1 MKYWHPHLPFGQH
14 ISVSTLVWLVIKV
27 FLFKS
32 LFFAA
37 LHLFKEL
44 CKSCLAIPLP
54 CVLTLKSLSLIL
66 GISLD
71 LSLVTIKFWLLKT
84 LSQLQVWSGKVNAY
98 WANVIISGTL
108 SLWNRVIVF
117 QRDGM
122 LSTGYF
128 ADLTIVFTKLRW
140 QKQST
145 HVLKKYQFMLWLH
158 FDYTIFFSKYNTGTW
173 LEVLTVKMYPKKKKY
188 DKKSPFWVGNIAYHT
203 PWYFSVI
210 SYTKR
215 MVPVYDFNL

>member
-14 ISVSTLVWLVIKV
+14 ISVSTLVWLVIKVFLFKSLFFAVKTIVKSAKYPVDNMPSLWKTITLFHKDKVPEIITLAQYAFTLPLHTCSCERVIKV

-84 LSQLQVWSGKVNAY
+84 LSQLQVWSGKVNAHKDFY
-98 WANVIISGTL
+98 YIVD
-108 SLWNRVIVF
+108 SL
-117 QRDGM
+117 
-122 LSTGYF
+122 Y
-128 ADLTIVFTKLRW
+128 
-140 QKQST
+140 
-145 HVLKKYQFMLWLH
+145 
-158 FDYTIFFSKYNTGTW
+158 
-173 LEVLTVKMYPKKKKY
+173 
-188 DKKSPFWVGNIAYHT
+188 
-203 PWYFSVI
+203 
-210 SYTKR
+210 
-215 MVPVYDFNL
+215 

>member
-44 CKSCLAIPLP
+44 CNSCLAIPLP
-54 CVLTLKSLSLIL
+54 CVLFLKSLSLIL

-98 WANVIISGTL
+98 WANLIISGTS

-117 QRDGM
+117 QRDGI
-122 LSTGYF
+122 SSNGYF
-128 ADLTIVFTKLRW
+128 VDLTL
-140 QKQST
+140 
-145 HVLKKYQFMLWLH
+145 
-158 FDYTIFFSKYNTGTW
+158 FS
-173 LEVLTVKMYPKKKKY
+173 L
-188 DKKSPFWVGNIAYHT
+188 S
-203 PWYFSVI
+203 
-210 SYTKR
+210 
-215 MVPVYDFNL
+215 

>member
-1 MKYWHPHLPFGQH
+1 MNRWTNILIKRVY
-14 ISVSTLVWLVIKV
+14 TVIKV

-44 CKSCLAIPLP
+44 WKSCLVIPLP

-66 GISLD
+66 GFSLD
-71 LSLVTIKFWLLKT
+71 LSLVTIKFWLLNT
-84 LSQLQVWSGKVNAY
+84 LSQLQVWSGKVSAY
-98 WANVIISGTL
+98 WANLIISGTS

-117 QRDGM
+117 QRDGI

-140 QKQST
+140 KKQST

-158 FDYTIFFSKYNTGTW
+158 FGLHNFFSSKFNTGTW
-173 LEVLTVKMYPKKKKY
+173 LEVLTVKMYPKKKQV
-188 DKKSPFWVGNIAYHT
+188 W
-203 PWYFSVI
+203 
-210 SYTKR
+210 
-215 MVPVYDFNL
+215 

>member
-1 MKYWHPHLPFGQH
+1 MIFFFKKLIHCNMKYWHPHLPFGQH
-14 ISVSTLVWLVIKV
+14 ISVSTLAWLVIKKAWMNRWTNILIKRVYTVIKV

-44 CKSCLAIPLP
+44 CKSCLVIPLP

-98 WANVIISGTL
+98 WANLIISGTS

-117 QRDGM
+117 QRDGI
-122 LSTGYF
+122 LTTVYF

-140 QKQST
+140 KKQST
-145 HVLKKYQFMLWLH
+145 HVLKTYQFMLWLH
-158 FDYTIFFSKYNTGTW
+158 FGLHNFFSQNITQERDLKY
-173 LEVLTVKMYPKKKKY
+173 
-188 DKKSPFWVGNIAYHT
+188 
-203 PWYFSVI
+203 
-210 SYTKR
+210 
-215 MVPVYDFNL
+215 

>member
-1 MKYWHPHLPFGQH
+1 MNKHFNKEVY
-14 ISVSTLVWLVIKV
+14 TVIKV

-32 LFFAA
+32 LLFAA

-44 CKSCLAIPLP
+44 WKSCLVIPLP

-66 GISLD
+66 GFSLD
-71 LSLVTIKFWLLKT
+71 LSLVTIKFWLLNT
-84 LSQLQVWSGKVNAY
+84 LSQLQVWSGKVSAY
-98 WANVIISGTL
+98 WANLIISGTL

-117 QRDGM
+117 QRDGI

-140 QKQST
+140 KKQSK

-158 FDYTIFFSKYNTGTW
+158 FGLHNFLSLKI
-173 LEVLTVKMYPKKKKY
+173 
-188 DKKSPFWVGNIAYHT
+188 
-203 PWYFSVI
+203 
-210 SYTKR
+210 
-215 MVPVYDFNL
+215 

>member
-1 MKYWHPHLPFGQH
+1 MYLLNLD
-14 ISVSTLVWLVIKV
+14 VLVWLVIKKAWMNRWTNILIKRVYTVIKV

-44 CKSCLAIPLP
+44 WKSCLVIPLP

-66 GISLD
+66 GFSLD

-84 LSQLQVWSGKVNAY
+84 LSQLQVWSGKVSAY
-98 WANVIISGTL
+98 WANLIISGTS

-117 QRDGM
+117 QRDGI

-140 QKQST
+140 KKQST
-145 HVLKKYQFMLWLH
+145 YVLKKYQFMLWL
-158 FDYTIFFSKYNTGTW
+158 YVGLQNFFSKFNTGTW
-173 LEVLTVKMYPKKKKY
+173 LEVLTVKMYPKKKK
-188 DKKSPFWVGNIAYHT
+188 V
-203 PWYFSVI
+203 
-210 SYTKR
+210 R
-215 MVPVYDFNL
+215 

>member
-1 MKYWHPHLPFGQH
+1 MNRWANILIKRVY
-14 ISVSTLVWLVIKV
+14 TVIKV

-44 CKSCLAIPLP
+44 CKSCLVIPLP

-98 WANVIISGTL
+98 WANLIISGTS
-108 SLWNRVIVF
+108 SLWNSPKYARYVPKVPFCRYIASIFLTLHKRLWVNKMNEYRF
-117 QRDGM
+117 GLWCLTP
-122 LSTGYF
+122 LSTLFQLYRG
-128 ADLTIVFTKLRW
+128 DECI
-140 QKQST
+140 
-145 HVLKKYQFMLWLH
+145 
-158 FDYTIFFSKYNTGTW
+158 
-173 LEVLTVKMYPKKKKY
+173 
-188 DKKSPFWVGNIAYHT
+188 
-203 PWYFSVI
+203 
-210 SYTKR
+210 
-215 MVPVYDFNL
+215 